1 MLDYRVKDGNHHDAE
16 AFLCLYLDALDEE
29 LAELH
34 TYICTH
40 KQTSIPSVEKLV
52 EEAELAESQ
61 AELGT
66 RDTMVRQFFFLSL
79 H

>member
-1 MLDYRVKDGNHHDAE
+1 MLDYCVKDGNHHDAE
-16 AFLCLYLDALDEE
+16 EFLCLYLDALYEE

-40 KQTSIPSVEKLV
+40 KQTSIPSVEKLG
-52 EEAELAESQ
+52 EEAELAESR
-61 AELGT
+61 AELG
-66 RDTMVRQFFFLSL
+66 RDSMVRQLFFLSL